1 MPQTRVSVA
10 RTSARKSSQPRSL
23 RRSIRPTSCP
33 DAFAAAPTEASP
45 WSMKLATTLAR
56 FRKLAKPGRAMPG
69 NTSVTRI
76 GRLPSGSL
84 QKGAEDAGLG
94 VPGERRGEAA
104 RQRVALVVAD
114 RRAQAGVGERAVH
127 ALAVGE
133 QEVRDLGRDGGREL
147 GARREARAGEIVDAE
162 EFG

>member
-1 MPQTRVSVA
+1 
-10 RTSARKSSQPRSL
+10 
-23 RRSIRPTSCP
+23 
-33 DAFAAAPTEASP
+33 
-45 WSMKLATTLAR
+45 MKLASTLAR
-56 FRKLAKPGRAMPG
+56 FRKLSKPGRAMPG

-76 GRLPSGSL
+76 GCSSL
-84 QKGAEDAGLG
+84 QQGAEDAGLG

-104 RQRVALVVAD
+104 RQRVTLIVAD

-127 ALAVGE
+127 ALPVGE